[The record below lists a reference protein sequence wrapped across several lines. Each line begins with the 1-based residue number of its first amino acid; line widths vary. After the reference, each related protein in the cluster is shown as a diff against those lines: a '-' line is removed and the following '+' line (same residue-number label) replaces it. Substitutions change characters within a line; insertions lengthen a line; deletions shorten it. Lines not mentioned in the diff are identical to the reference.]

1 MTSDKS
7 AIRDTLLS
15 VRVTRRLS
23 NAFALEAE
31 FETSAGFTMLLGP
44 SGCGKTTLLNC
55 IAGFVRP
62 DAGRISLGARA
73 LFDSSSGIDM
83 PVPER
88 HLGYMFQNLA
98 LFPHMTVEQNV
109 QYGIVKLPAKERRAR
124 RMAMLESFKIPHLVG
139 RKPAQI
145 SGGERQRVALAR
157 SLVTNP
163 TMLLLDEPLSA
174 LDTASKSKILDDLR
188 DWNTS
193 HGIPVLYI
201 THSLEEAF
209 AVGENV
215 VVLQS
220 GRILAQGTPQE
231 VLATPR
237 HETIAQMVGFENVF
251 DATVMSIN
259 EAHGTMGCQLDGSAT
274 QLEVPLGRTEP
285 GARVRIAI
293 RAGDILL
300 ATEQPHGLS
309 ARNTFQGKIL
319 SMRREGV
326 TVIVMVEA
334 GASFEVHLTP
344 GTVDDLKLKAGTQIW
359 VMIKTYSCNLV
370 EPPSSQPSP
379 Q

>member
-124 RMAMLESFKIPHLVG
+124 MMAMLESFKIPHLVG

>member
-1 MTSDKS
+1 
-7 AIRDTLLS
+7 
-15 VRVTRRLS
+15 
-23 NAFALEAE
+23 
-31 FETSAGFTMLLGP
+31 
-44 SGCGKTTLLNC
+44 
-55 IAGFVRP
+55 
-62 DAGRISLGARA
+62 
-73 LFDSSSGIDM
+73 
-83 PVPER
+83 
-88 HLGYMFQNLA
+88 
-98 LFPHMTVEQNV
+98 MTVEQNI
-109 QYGIVKLPAKERRAR
+109 QYGIVKLPAGERRAR
-124 RMAMLESFKIPHLVG
+124 MMAMLESFKIPHLVR

-188 DWNTS
+188 HWNAS
-193 HGIPVLYI
+193 HGIPILYV
-201 THSLEEAF
+201 THSIEEAF

-215 VVLQS
+215 VILQS

-251 DATVMSIN
+251 DATVMSID
-259 EAHGTMGCQLDGSAT
+259 EAHGTMVCQLDGSAT
-274 QLEVPLGRTEP
+274 QLEVPLGRADS

-309 ARNTFQGKIL
+309 ARNTFRGRIL

-326 TVIVMVEA
+326 TVIAMVEA
-334 GASFEVHLTP
+334 GATFEVHLTP
-344 GTVDDLKLKAGTQIW
+344 GTVNDMKLKAGTQIW
-359 VMIKTYSCNLV
+359 VMIKTYSSNLV
-370 EPPSSQPSP
+370 EPLSSQRSP
-379 Q
+379 QSLGPAHDR